1 MEGFSSSPRGLG
13 TPHPAMAVRPTESSS
28 LEEVLK
34 GGKVFSDP
42 EKSLLSPARVQ
53 GQGYKL
59 G

>member
-13 TPHPAMAVRPTESSS
+13 APHPAMAVRPTESSS

-34 GGKVFSDP
+34 GSRVRSEP
-42 EKSLLSPARVQ
+42 EKSLLSLPGVQ
-53 GQGYKL
+53 GQGRKL